1 MQSLINSA
9 RLGETFQFLVGID
22 SVSKEEGEIF
32 LEIKKVL
39 EDLGAR
45 TFIDDAGD
53 KIGSGT
59 GNLLG
64 KFKGTTNAPP
74 LMLNAHM
81 DTVEPGRGI
90 KPVFADG
97 IFTSGGDTILG
108 ADDKSAI
115 AIIFEVI
122 RVLKENNIPYSPLE
136 IIFTVC
142 EEVGL
147 LGAKNF
153 NFSLISAK
161 YGYSLD
167 SAETEGLVTNA
178 PAANRLKFVIYG
190 KDAHAGASPEKGIN
204 AIWLASKAIAGLDMG
219 RIDDETTCNI
229 GTIQGGTATNIVPG
243 IVTVEGEIR
252 SHDQKK
258 LDHITEIMVS
268 SFKNTIKKYTD
279 QSIDKNLPRLKYYVE
294 KDFPLNNIPH
304 DHRVVT
310 LAMEAGKNLGKKIIL
325 KKTGGGSDANIFF
338 EKGIMTG
345 VLGTGMQDVHTVR
358 ENIRLADMVSS
369 AELLLE
375 IIKLHS

>member
-1 MQSLINSA
+1 MQSLINST
-9 RLGETFQFLVGID
+9 RLGETFQFLAEID
-22 SVSKEEGEIF
+22 SVSKEEGEIS
-32 LEIKKVL
+32 LEIEKILKG
-39 EDLGAR
+39 LGAK
-45 TFIDDAGD
+45 TFFDNAGD

-59 GNLLG
+59 GNLLA
-64 KFKGTTNAPP
+64 KFKGTVSAPP

-90 KPVFADG
+90 KPVFTDG
-97 IFTSGGDTILG
+97 IFTSAGDTILG
-108 ADDKSAI
+108 GDDKSAI

-122 RVLKENNIPYSPLE
+122 RVLKENSISYSPLE
-136 IIFTVC
+136 IVFTVC

-147 LGAKNF
+147 LGAKNLD
-153 NFSLISAK
+153 FSLISAE

-204 AIWLASKAIAGLDMG
+204 AIWLASRAIADLNTGK
-219 RIDDETTCNI
+219 IDDETTCNI
-229 GTIQGGTATNIVPG
+229 GTIQGGTATNIVPA
-243 IVTVEGEIR
+243 IVTVKGEAR

-258 LDHITEIMVS
+258 LDNITNIMVS

-279 QSIDKNLPRLKYYVE
+279 ESIDKNLPRLKYYVE
-294 KDFPLNNIPH
+294 KEFPMNNIPH

-310 LAMEAGKNLGKKIIL
+310 LAMEAGKNLGKKMVL

-338 EKGIMTG
+338 EQGIMTA
-345 VLGTGMQDVHTVR
+345 VLGTGMRDVHTIR